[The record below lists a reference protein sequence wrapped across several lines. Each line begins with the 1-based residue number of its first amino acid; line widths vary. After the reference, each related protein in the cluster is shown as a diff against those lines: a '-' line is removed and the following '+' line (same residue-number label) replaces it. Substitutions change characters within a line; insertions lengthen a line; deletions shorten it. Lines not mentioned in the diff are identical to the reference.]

1 MSSQARAAGLV
12 RNVGFGFF
20 SIAVH
25 LSMVVVAVLIAAPA
39 VRAYKQN
46 RELIDI
52 DIQPALGQP
61 HGRDEGK
68 GLGSHVEIPRAP
80 ELKAPDR
87 PHPAPPPDPDAIPTT
102 AASASAAP
110 SASAP
115 VPESGDAGP
124 PQEGGAGEN
133 AGNADLTTPVG
144 SENVPPAFG
153 SPDGVEGG
161 QGTAPPKARMT
172 PQYAGIL
179 AGWFGARFNV
189 RGADIPTE
197 DLPKLKVAVRVNI
210 SPDRQVTSWS
220 LLGSSG
226 NAAFDDAVK
235 RTMSSIQGGGSTL
248 PAPPDGGDAPPAF
261 TTMFGPVRVQ

>member
-1 MSSQARAAGLV
+1 MSTQARAANVV

-25 LSMVVVAVLIAAPA
+25 LCMVVVAVLIASPV
-39 VRAYKQN
+39 VRAYKEQ
-46 RELIDI
+46 RELIDV

-61 HGRDEGK
+61 HGKDDGK

-87 PHPAPPPDPDAIPTT
+87 PPPAPPPDPEAIPTA
-102 AASASAAP
+102 AASASAAS
-110 SASAP
+110 SAAAMDA
-115 VPESGDAGP
+115 DAGP
-124 PQEGGAGEN
+124 PVEAGAGDN
-133 AGNADLTTPVG
+133 TGTADLTTPVG
-144 SENVPPAFG
+144 SENVAPAFG

-161 QGTAPPKARMT
+161 QGTAPPKAKMT

-189 RGADIPTE
+189 RGADIPADE
-197 DLPKLKVAVRVNI
+197 LPKLRVAVRI
-210 SPDRQVTSWS
+210 SLSADRQVTGWS
-220 LLGSSG
+220 LAGSSG

-235 RTMSSIQGGGSTL
+235 RTMSSIQGGGATL
-248 PAPPDGGDAPPAF
+248 PPPPDGGDAPPAF
-261 TTMFGPVRVQ
+261 TTVFGPVRVAQN